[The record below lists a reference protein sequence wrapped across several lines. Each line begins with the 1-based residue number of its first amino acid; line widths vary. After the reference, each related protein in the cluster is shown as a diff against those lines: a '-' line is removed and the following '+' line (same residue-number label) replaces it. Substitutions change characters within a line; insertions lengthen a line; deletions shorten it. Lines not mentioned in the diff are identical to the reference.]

1 MTLRTRTP
9 TGDVAFPLL
18 MIEGG
23 EKSGKT
29 FTALSLSASER
40 VGRTFM
46 FELGERA
53 ADEYKALGRFEIV
66 EHNGTYVDLFDQV
79 KAATAEPM
87 VDGKPNV
94 TIIDSDSMLW
104 ALLKD
109 QASASARGS
118 KRARQILADDPDADI
133 ETTMTYWTKAKDR
146 WWAVHNLL
154 RGWPG
159 ITILTARA
167 GEVTKVNNG
176 QPVAGQTEWS
186 RDVEKGT
193 PFAMTG
199 IIRCAHPKPP
209 VLMSV
214 QSLSV
219 TVPAK
224 GLELPAVGTLEHLIF
239 DVLGAGGSFTQSP
252 VVNPVAGI
260 PAAEAKSRLW
270 ADACDLHDR
279 ETAKKVAAAAWVEA
293 GLEGRQEVTED
304 EITAAT
310 ELLGSVQIREPE
322 PDAQQA
328 DAA

>member
-1 MTLRTRTP
+1 MSLRTRTP

-18 MIEGG
+18 LVEGP
-23 EKSGKT
+23 EKSGKS

-40 VGRTFM
+40 VGRTFV

-53 ADEYKALGRFEIV
+53 ADEYADLGRFEIV
-66 EHNGTYVDLFDQV
+66 EHNGTYVDLLDQV
-79 KAATAEPM
+79 RAATAEPM

-94 TIIDSDSMLW
+94 IVIDSDSMLW

-133 ETTMTYWTKAKDR
+133 ETTMTYWTNAKDR
-146 WWAVHNLL
+146 WWALHNAL
-154 RGWPG
+154 RAWPG

-186 RDVEKGT
+186 REVEKGT

-199 IIRCAHPKPP
+199 IIRCGHPKPP

-214 QSLSV
+214 QSLSL
-219 TVPAK
+219 TVGAK
-224 GLELPAVGTLEHLIF
+224 GLELPAEASLEHLIF
-239 DVLGAGGSFTQSP
+239 ELLGAGRAFTQSP

-260 PAAEAKSRLW
+260 PAAEAKGRLW
-270 ADACDLHDR
+270 ADACDIDGLDR
-279 ETAKKVAAAAWVEA
+279 DAAKAVAAAAWTEA
-293 GLEGRQEVTED
+293 GLDGRPEVTED
-304 EITAAT
+304 EIQAAT
-310 ELLGSVQIREPE
+310 ALLATTLVREPAPAE
-322 PDAQQA
+322 E
-328 DAA
+328 AA